1 MGKVKKINI
10 TLSEEELAKI
20 NDFARSD
27 SSSRSGFIRRAVS
40 IYIKQLKQNEEEKKR
55 QQKMRRAALDI
66 RKLREKAGDWN
77 GVAEIRKWRETR

>member
-10 TLSEEELAKI
+10 TLSQEELAKI

-27 SSSRSGFIRRAVS
+27 SSSRSGFIRRAT
-40 IYIKQLKQNEEEKKR
+40 
-55 QQKMRRAALDI
+55 LDI

>member
-27 SSSRSGFIRRAVS
+27 FSSRSGFIRRAVR

-55 QQKMRRAALDI
+55 QQRMRRAALDI
-66 RKLREKAGDWN
+66 RKLREKAGEWN

>member
-27 SSSRSGFIRRAVS
+27 SSSRSGFIRRA
-40 IYIKQLKQNEEEKKR
+40 
-55 QQKMRRAALDI
+55 ALDI
-66 RKLREKAGDWN
+66 RKLREKAGEWN